1 VSAASIVLDIVS
13 SSVCDYIPPAMNE
26 LRPLLPYLRPYRRD
40 YAIGMALVIVSNF
53 FTTLGPKFIERGI
66 DALRNGAGFPAVRAA
81 VWLLLASAVA
91 GGVARYGMRQLLNSG
106 SRRVETDLRDHLYR
120 HLQRMSAEFYDRFPT
135 GDVMA
140 RTTNDLLAVRM
151 VAGPA
156 LMYLVDTTIRA
167 LLIAPAMVAISPR
180 LTLIAFVPLLGLPVV
195 MVSLGQ
201 RIHRRSQAIQEQ
213 FSDLTTHAHEN
224 LSGVRVV
231 RAYRQELAETQ
242 RFRRLS
248 DDYLTRNLSLARV
261 QGLFFPLLT
270 LLGGLSALTVL
281 YAGGRLMIVGT
292 MTVGEFVAFGVY
304 LAMLVW
310 PMIALGWAVNLVQ
323 RGAASM
329 GRINQLF
336 RERPAITDPES
347 PLPLP
352 PARGG
357 RAVEFRDVGFA
368 YPGARARGEV
378 LQDISFRVEAGRS
391 LAVVGATGSGKSTL
405 VDLLVRAYD
414 PDRGAILLDGVDIR
428 RLTLAELRE
437 AIGFVPQE
445 TFLFSQTLRE
455 NVLLGAPDDGRLE
468 QVAEVAQ
475 LTEALPA
482 LPAGYDTMLGE
493 RGINLSGGQKQ
504 RSAIARALAQDPP
517 VFVLDDALSAVDAQ
531 TEAKILRAL
540 RGALAGR
547 TSIIVSHRLAA
558 VRDADWIL
566 VLDDGR
572 IVEQGTHP
580 DLIARGG
587 RYWELL
593 RRQQLEE
600 ELEEAAAVSGTE
612 SP

>member
-1 VSAASIVLDIVS
+1 
-13 SSVCDYIPPAMNE
+13 MNE

-40 YAIGMALVIVSNF
+40 YALGMILVVVSNF
-53 FTTLGPKFIERGI
+53 FTTLGPKFIEQGI
-66 DALRNGAGFPAVRAA
+66 DALRTGAGFHAVQAA
-81 VWLLLASAVA
+81 VGLLLAVALA

-120 HLQRMSAEFYDRFPT
+120 HLQRMSAEFYDRYPT

-167 LLIAPAMVAISPR
+167 LLIAPAMLAINAH
-180 LTLIAFVPLLGLPVV
+180 LTLVAMAPLLGLPVA
-195 MVSLGQ
+195 MISLGQ

-213 FSDLTTHAHEN
+213 FSDLTSHAHEN

-231 RAYRQELAETQ
+231 RAYRQERAETAD
-242 RFRRLS
+242 FRRLS
-248 DDYLTRNLSLARV
+248 DDYLARNLTLARV
-261 QGLFFPLLT
+261 QGLFYPLLT
-270 LLGGLSALTVL
+270 LLGGLSALMVL
-281 YAGGRLMIVGT
+281 YVGGRLMMAGTVSVGA
-292 MTVGEFVAFGVY
+292 FVAFGVY

-329 GRINQLF
+329 GRINELF
-336 RERPAITDPES
+336 RARPAITDPVS
-347 PLPLP
+347 PLALP

-357 RAVEFRDVGFA
+357 RVVEFRDVWFT
-368 YPGARARGEV
+368 YPGAPERGTV
-378 LQDISFRVEAGRS
+378 LHSISFRVEAGRS
-391 LAVVGATGSGKSTL
+391 LAIVGPTGSGKSTL
-405 VDLLVRAYD
+405 VDLMVRTYD
-414 PDRGAILLDGVDIR
+414 PDRGAVLLDGIDIR
-428 RLTLAELRE
+428 RLALAELRR
-437 AIGFVPQE
+437 AVGFVPQE
-445 TFLFSQTLRE
+445 TFLFSETLRE

-468 QVAEVAQ
+468 RVADVAQ

-482 LPAGYDTMLGE
+482 LPHGYDTMLGE

-517 VFVLDDALSAVDAQ
+517 VFVLDDALSAVDAH
-531 TEAKILRAL
+531 TEAKILGAL
-540 RGALAGR
+540 RGALQGR

-558 VRDADWIL
+558 VREADWIL
-566 VLDDGR
+566 VIDDGR
-572 IVEQGTHP
+572 IVEEGTHQE
-580 DLIARGG
+580 LIARGG

-600 ELEEAAAVSGTE
+600 ELEEEDVATTPGG
-612 SP
+612 